1 VKTYF
6 VVEPNKQA
14 AEHLSFN
21 VAIVR
26 SLLANARSRGDRVV
40 LFCARRHR
48 EQIVAALPDA
58 AHSLPWEEVPV
69 VSGLQRR
76 FLWKFLVEWRVMWR
90 VLREAKRQGATLVVL
105 SLFANVLPFVAL
117 SGRLFRRTP
126 THLFLHGEL
135 ESLVIAEKQPIYREG
150 FWVKLALMRLYDGSW
165 PTLYVLGD
173 GIRRRLLQRFPRAAQ
188 LQSIRVIDHPYSF
201 GPSSCA
207 AEQPVQPV
215 QPVQPSIRVGLV
227 GAGREIKGVA
237 AFFSLAQSLSDYVT
251 AGRLEFVLVGGL
263 EERCRKFANGWVK
276 VLAEE
281 IGGLGPQEFRRAI
294 ASLDSA
300 LFLYRQNYALTASGA
315 VFDVIGEGVEI
326 LALRNHY
333 LSDVA
338 VHDYE
343 GGIQFFDSAA
353 QIEALLR
360 ERLDR
365 GAPVRRR
372 FDYSRIKQVHSLG
385 VEQAVAREIMQ

>member
-1 VKTYF
+1 MKTYF

-21 VAIVR
+21 VAILR
-26 SLLANARSRGDRVV
+26 SLLTNARSRGDEVV
-40 LFCARRHR
+40 LFCERRHR
-48 EQIVAALPDA
+48 QQIVAALPEA
-58 AHSLPWEEVPV
+58 EHSLRWEEIPV
-69 VSGLQRR
+69 VSGLRRR
-76 FLWKFLVEWRVMWR
+76 FLWKFLVEGSVMWR
-90 VLREAKRQGATLVVL
+90 VLRRAKRQGATVVVL

-117 SGRLFRRTP
+117 SRRLFRGTP

-135 ESLVIAEKQPIYREG
+135 ESLLIAAKQPIYREG
-150 FWVKLALMRLYDGSW
+150 FWVKLALMRLYDGRW

-173 GIRRRLLQRFPRAAQ
+173 GIKRRLLQQFPRAAQ
-188 LQSIRVIDHPYSF
+188 LQAIRVIDHPYSF
-201 GPSSCA
+201 VPSSRAAKLALIDHARAVELEQARA
-207 AEQPVQPV
+207 AERPLRPA
-215 QPVQPSIRVGLV
+215 IRLGLV

-237 AFFSLAQSLSDYVT
+237 AFFFLAQSLSEYVA

-263 EERCRKFANGWVK
+263 EESCRKLANGWVK
-276 VLAEE
+276 ILAEE
-281 IGGLGPQEFRRAI
+281 IGGLGPQEFRSAI

-338 VHDYE
+338 VHD
-343 GGIQFFDSAA
+343 
-353 QIEALLR
+353 
-360 ERLDR
+360 
-365 GAPVRRR
+365 
-372 FDYSRIKQVHSLG
+372 
-385 VEQAVAREIMQ
+385 